1 METDLDRVRTELS
14 EIHERLLAIPA
25 DAFDERSRLK
35 DRQNELR
42 KLSHELIEGEP
53 LHNREALKAA
63 YERLREVRDQL
74 LELRLQHSSTSAG
87 DAGIESTFTSAIN
100 KAIDAGAGLDDVEA
114 RISQILEQMR
124 NSR

>member
-1 METDLDRVRTELS
+1 METDLDRVRSELS
-14 EIHERLLAIPA
+14 DIHDKLLELPA

-53 LHNREALKAA
+53 LHSRQALSAA
-63 YERLREVRDQL
+63 YERLHEVRDRL
-74 LELRLQHSSTSAG
+74 LELHVQHSSTSVG
-87 DAGIESTFTSAIN
+87 DAGIESTFTNAIN

-114 RISQILEQMR
+114 RIKQILEQMR
-124 NSR
+124 SSR

>member
-1 METDLDRVRTELS
+1 MESDLDRVRNELS
-14 EIHERLLAIPA
+14 EIHEQLLALPT

-53 LHNREALKAA
+53 LHSRQALSAA
-63 YERLREVRDQL
+63 YERLHEVRDRL
-74 LELRLQHSSTSAG
+74 LELHVQHSSTSVG
-87 DAGIESTFTSAIN
+87 DAGIESTFTNAIN

-114 RISQILEQMR
+114 RIKQILEQMR
-124 NSR
+124 SSR